1 MPAQLDRKGE
11 NITDEIPYV
20 MRTSTVHNK
29 NKTRNAYIVH
39 MLQRE
44 GEVSKVSL
52 LALHVVHA
60 NQWLSRFLWFCF
72 CNHID
77 N

>member
-1 MPAQLDRKGE
+1 MPAQLDREGE
-11 NITDEIPYV
+11 NITDDIPYI
-20 MRTSTVHNK
+20 MRTSTVGNR
-29 NKTRNAYIVH
+29 NKTWNAYIVH

-44 GEVSKVSL
+44 DEVSKVSL

-72 CNHID
+72 CNLID